1 MGAVADVDEECG
13 MNLGELISTAK
24 ELADD
29 NRASGL
35 WTSAALKI
43 YANEA
48 ESEAARRSRLLV
60 DIVTEKDAYDTPVC
74 THPVLK
80 GAYSITLHPK
90 TLFVRRVKVASQPL
104 PLPAVHI
111 RDLDRLAPEWDQ
123 HAEGSVVAFCP
134 NWQPKKILFYNAFE
148 AADTVKLQIVRLPL
162 VPMIGPDD
170 SPEIDESYHM
180 GLINWM
186 LFRAFTKPDPD
197 TKDKVK
203 AKDYLDLFEQQF
215 GKRSSAIDETWIQ
228 REHGYDE
235 FEGLF

>member
-1 MGAVADVDEECG
+1 
-13 MNLGELISTAK
+13 MNLGELIETAK

-29 NRASGL
+29 SRAAGL
-35 WTSAALKI
+35 WSKDALKV

-48 ESEAARRSRLLV
+48 ENEAARRSRLIV
-60 DIVTEKDAYDTPVC
+60 DIETAKDANDDPVC
-74 THPVLK
+74 HYPVLK
-80 GAYSITLHPK
+80 GDYSITLHPK
-90 TLFVRRVKVASQPL
+90 ILFVRRVKIASQPL
-104 PLPAVHI
+104 VLPRVHI
-111 RDLDRLAPEWDQ
+111 KDLDLLAPDWDS
-123 HAEGSVVAFCP
+123 HAEGSVVAYCS
-134 NWQPKKILFYNAFE
+134 NWQPRKLLFYNAFD
-148 AADTVKLQIVRLPL
+148 AVDTVKLQVVRLPL

-170 SPEIDESYHM
+170 VPEIDESQHM
-180 GLINWM
+180 GLVNWM